1 LPSFAPVLVQQDV
14 PAPQSIANTG
24 GNESGRVEIVL
35 RNGRRVLVGTGVDLP
50 ALVLLVEALD
60 RR

>member
-1 LPSFAPVLVQQDV
+1 MVREDV
-14 PAPQSIANTG
+14 PMPPAKPG
-24 GNESGRVEIVL
+24 GGETGRVEIVL
-35 RNGRRVLVGTGVDLP
+35 RNGRRVLVGKGVDLP

>member
-1 LPSFAPVLVQQDV
+1 M
-14 PAPQSIANTG
+14 IAETADGEN
-24 GNESGRVEIVL
+24 GRVEIVL
-35 RNGRRVLVGTGVDLP
+35 RNGRRVLVGTGLDVP